1 MAADPGPGR
10 GTAGRTPG
18 LPVVTESHLLEAV
31 VDFAVVRGWLVRS
44 RPPRERRRRPQM
56 TFLPD
61 QPESARQIRE
71 LLTEVVELAASSGLW
86 TWGDGAG
93 GWVVSILAG
102 AAAKAGLPLSHGL
115 LTTVESGRP

>member
-44 RPPRERRRRPQM
+44 RPPERE
-56 TFLPD
+56 
-61 QPESARQIRE
+61 
-71 LLTEVVELAASSGLW
+71 
-86 TWGDGAG
+86 GDA
-93 GWVVSILAG
+93 
-102 AAAKAGLPLSHGL
+102 P
-115 LTTVESGRP
+115 R